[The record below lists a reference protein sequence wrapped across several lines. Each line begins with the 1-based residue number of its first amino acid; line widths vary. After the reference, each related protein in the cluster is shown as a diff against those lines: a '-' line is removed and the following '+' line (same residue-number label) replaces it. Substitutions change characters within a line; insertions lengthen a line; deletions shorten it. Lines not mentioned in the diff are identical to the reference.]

1 MAQALPGRFGIV
13 GAGAAGAALA
23 FSLDR
28 ARPATAQAGVWRRSI
43 PVAVAVL
50 AVAPLI
56 PLPYHSA
63 RLSPVPAGWQAAF
76 TELRLP
82 PDARVLVVPVPLV
95 SRTPPMRWQADT
107 GEPASM
113 IGGYFSAP
121 DSTGA
126 PLFTIGPTMPAAD
139 YLNRLALTRLR
150 PDLASAELVRSALR
164 SWRPAAVVAVTR
176 PGSRL
181 ARFLASLL
189 GPAAFHVGG
198 VLVWR
203 QPPPAQGAAEAGRPV
218 REGAPPGPCGH
229 ATKMQNGCPARS
241 AKT

>member
-1 MAQALPGRFGIV
+1 LSGSFLPYHWLQGLPTMAQVLPGRFGIV

-28 ARPATAQAGVWRRSI
+28 ARRATAQAGAWQRSI
-43 PVAVAVL
+43 PVAVAAL

-56 PLPYHSA
+56 PLPYHTA
-63 RLSPVPAGWQAAF
+63 PLSPVPAGWQAAF
-76 TELRLP
+76 TKLRLP
-82 PDARVLVVPVPLV
+82 PDARVLVLPVPLV
-95 SRTPPMRWQADT
+95 SRTTPMRWQADT

-121 DSTGA
+121 DSAGA
-126 PLFTIGPTMPAAD
+126 PLFTIGPTEAAAN
-139 YLNRLALTRLR
+139 YLNRLALTRR
-150 PDLASAELVRSALR
+150 SPDLASAEAIRSAFR

-181 ARFLASLL
+181 ARFLTSLL
-189 GPAAFHVGG
+189 GPAAFHVGR

-203 QPPPAQGAAEAGRPV
+203 QPPPR
-218 REGAPPGPCGH
+218 
-229 ATKMQNGCPARS
+229 AT
-241 AKT
+241 